1 MEAKDIADGLLKQ
14 SQRKVKEQQKF
25 EQEQKAQE
33 EKMKI
38 KDEKTKQYL
47 KLKEDSEKAIEL
59 FEATDKLD
67 ITEQNKAKN
76 LQLSE
81 RVRIF
86 RKQIYTSLINFPK
99 YERYSLTQNIK
110 NDLITMSAEIE
121 RARYTPQA
129 RIESLKTAQECL
141 YRLGIMIDIA
151 RDAKYISHNY
161 YNTLSVRLTEISKML
176 VGYIKYASSLKNKG
190 KIKTN

>member
-1 MEAKDIADGLLKQ
+1 MEAKTIADKLLQQ
-14 SQRKVKEQQKF
+14 SQIKVKEQQKL

-67 ITEQNKAKN
+67 SNEQNKAKQ

-81 RVRIF
+81 IL
-86 RKQIYTSLINFPK
+86 KPLNK
-99 YERYSLTQNIK
+99 
-110 NDLITMSAEIE
+110 ITI
-121 RARYTPQA
+121 
-129 RIESLKTAQECL
+129 
-141 YRLGIMIDIA
+141 
-151 RDAKYISHNY
+151 HN
-161 YNTLSVRLTEISKML
+161 T
-176 VGYIKYASSLKNKG
+176 
-190 KIKTN
+190 

>member
-1 MEAKDIADGLLKQ
+1 MEAKNIADKLLQQ
-14 SQRKVKEQQKF
+14 SQIKVKEQHKL
-25 EQEQKAQE
+25 EQEQKEQE
-33 EKMKI
+33 EKMEI

-47 KLKEDSEKAIEL
+47 KLKEESEKAIEL
-59 FEATDKLD
+59 FESTDNLD
-67 ITEQNKAKN
+67 SNEQNKAKN

-81 RVRIF
+81 RVKIF

-129 RIESLKTAQECL
+129 RIESLKSAQECL
-141 YRLGIMIDIA
+141 YRLSIMIDIA

-176 VGYIKYASSLKNKG
+176 VGYIKYASNLKTRVK
-190 KIKTN
+190 